1 MSITHI
7 RLSIPGPMPGP
18 DPLAETRTAR
28 AVLLRLVEHG
38 GTALEQFI
46 RQAGPRAAA
55 EQLYTGEIP
64 EALAEHVTRGQVWA
78 AAAGAAADVETGARY
93 GARLLIP
100 EDEDQWPTTT
110 ALHGTVGLWVRGQ
123 ADLAVLSAEMVCV
136 TGARAATSYGTHVA
150 AELAGGLAT
159 RGYAVVAGA
168 SFGIE
173 AAAHRG
179 ALAGRGTTVAVL
191 SCGIDRAYPVA
202 HENLLERI
210 AQTGLLVS
218 AEPPGAT
225 TSRRRVIAR
234 NRLQAAL
241 ADATVVVE
249 AGARSGALHTAEAA
263 RGFGAAVMAVPGP
276 ATSVLSAGPHQLLRQ
291 GATLV
296 TNCADVVD
304 ALGLE
309 P

>member
-7 RLSIPGPMPGP
+7 RLSIPGPKPGP

-78 AAAGAAADVETGARY
+78 AAAGAAADVETGSRC

-100 EDEDQWPTTT
+100 EDDQWPTTT
-110 ALHGTVGLWVRGQ
+110 ALSGTVGLWVRGQ

-136 TGARAATSYGTHVA
+136 TGARAASSYGTHVA
-150 AELAGGLAT
+150 ADLAGGLAA

-296 TNCADVVD
+296 TSGADVVD

>member
-1 MSITHI
+1 MSITHV
-7 RLSIPGPMPGP
+7 RLSIPAPMPGP
-18 DPLAETRTAR
+18 DPLAEIRAAR

-55 EQLYTGEIP
+55 EQLYTGDIP
-64 EALAEHVTRGQVWA
+64 EAVAEHVTRAQVWA
-78 AAAGAAADVETGARY
+78 AAAGAAADVDTGTRY

-100 EDEDQWPTTT
+100 EDDQWPTTT
-110 ALHGTVGLWVRGQ
+110 ALSGTVGLWVRGQ
-123 ADLAVLSAEMVCV
+123 ADLAVLSGLSVTV
-136 TGARAATSYGTHVA
+136 TGARAATSYGTHAA
-150 AELAGGLAT
+150 AELAGELAA
-159 RGYAVVAGA
+159 RGSAVVAGA
-168 SFGIE
+168 GFGID

-191 SCGIDRAYPVA
+191 PCGIDRAHPVA

-218 AEPPGAT
+218 AAPPRAT
-225 TSRRRVIAR
+225 TSRSSVLAR

-241 ADATVVVE
+241 SAATVVVE
-249 AGARSGALHTAEAA
+249 AGARSGALHTAHLA
-263 RGFGAAVMAVPGP
+263 RGFGRAVMAVPGP
-276 ATSVLSAGPHQLLRQ
+276 ISSAASAGPHQLIRQ

-296 TNCADVVD
+296 TSGADVLD